1 MPPAVQIQRLEKRF
15 GRRTALAGVD
25 LEIPAGEV
33 FGLVGPNGAGKSTL
47 LRILVGV
54 VRPSGGEAR
63 VLGHRLPEES
73 LAVRRR
79 AGYLPGDANLYER
92 MRGGEFLAF
101 ALNGYSALDRSLER
115 RLLEA
120 FNLPLRERIRAYSHG
135 MKRKLALACALLPDV
150 PLHIL
155 DEPTEGL
162 DPSVRIAL
170 LDVLRELRARGH
182 TVLLSCHDLAEVERI
197 CDRVAFLNAGKL
209 LDCDTIEGI
218 RSKTARFLRATFRA
232 APDPGAL
239 ARAGLVVAGR
249 EGEVHLLR
257 IEGDPSA
264 ALRGLADLPIA
275 SLEWNRPSLAD
286 LYAQLYGARSC
297 SSAA

>member
-1 MPPAVQIQRLEKRF
+1 MPPAVEVRRLVKRF

-47 LRILVGV
+47 LRILIGI
-54 VRPSGGEAR
+54 VRPTGGEAR
-63 VLGHRLPEES
+63 ALGHRLPEES

-79 AGYLPGDANLYER
+79 SGYLPADANLYER
-92 MRGGEFLAF
+92 MRGAEFLAF
-101 ALNGYSALDRSLER
+101 ALHGYPALDRPLER

-120 FNLPLRERIRAYSHG
+120 FDLPLRDRIRTYSHG

-162 DPSVRIAL
+162 DPSVRITL
-170 LDVLRELRARGH
+170 LDVLRELRSRGR

-197 CDRVAFLNAGKL
+197 CDRVAFLDAGRL
-209 LDCDTIEGI
+209 LD
-218 RSKTARFLRATFRA
+218 
-232 APDPGAL
+232 
-239 ARAGLVVAGR
+239 
-249 EGEVHLLR
+249 
-257 IEGDPSA
+257 
-264 ALRGLADLPIA
+264 
-275 SLEWNRPSLAD
+275 
-286 LYAQLYGARSC
+286 
-297 SSAA
+297 